1 MPSIDSFQ
9 HDQQKYH
16 WTWIQANTN
25 SQTKIEREWI
35 TKKKKKAEDKRP
47 WDNIKGCK
55 VCIIGIPKDNKE
67 RMKKYLKK

>member
-35 TKKKKKAEDKRP
+35 TKKKKKQR
-47 WDNIKGCK
+47 IKDHGTISK
-55 VCIIGIPKDNKE
+55 GV
-67 RMKKYLKK
+67 KYA